1 MQNIQRQFI
10 HSECHLLRQHTL
22 MPPFILVSILYLK
35 NERINNST
43 LVVEWDSNWSIK
55 EVRSVFL
62 TANIM
67 TGLKIPAK

>member
-1 MQNIQRQFI
+1 
-10 HSECHLLRQHTL
+10 
-22 MPPFILVSILYLK
+22 MPPFILMSLLYLK
-35 NERINNST
+35 NERIDNST
-43 LVVEWDSNWSIK
+43 LVAEWDSNWSIK